1 MLKTADKSRHTA
13 LLEGVAWGGVATSA
27 ALAGVGVA
35 DIFGWSTTLTA
46 AGSAIIV
53 VGTVLTETAASRLP
67 VAAQAHA
74 AAGSIAGWAKC
85 LATIAGFAALT
96 TWNVYAGHMGA
107 ETINRASVAEK
118 RAPLELAAAEAGAG
132 LAAAT
137 RALADYDAETQR
149 RAVARQQ
156 TIMGADGRY
165 VTARSRAQ
173 AEAEAAI
180 DERQGARG
188 DLVAAVT
195 AKDSAS
201 ARAEIELRNAPAG
214 LPGYQL
220 WAFALIL
227 ELIKGALVWFAA
239 PVRRRV
245 GFSGNVLPIEPAAYA
260 EMSEAEL
267 TEIESRASA
276 AKALAQH
283 ARRRLK
289 KRAA

>member
-1 MLKTADKSRHTA
+1 MLKAEKSRHTA

-35 DIFGWSTTLTA
+35 DIFGWSTWLTA

-53 VGTVLTETAASRLP
+53 AGTMLTETAASRLP

-74 AAGSIAGWAKC
+74 TAGSIAGWAKC

-118 RAPLELAAAEAGAG
+118 RAPLELASAEAAAGLSAAE
-132 LAAAT
+132 

-149 RAVARQQ
+149 RAAARQQ

-165 VTARSRAQ
+165 VTARSVAQ
-173 AEAEAAI
+173 AAAEAAL
-180 DERQGARG
+180 DEREAARG
-188 DLVAAVT
+188 EFVET
-195 AKDSAS
+195 IAS
-201 ARAEIELRNAPAG
+201 NGAEAARAEIELRNAPAG

-239 PVRRRV
+239 PVRRRLTLA
-245 GFSGNVLPIEPAAYA
+245 GNVLPIEPAAYA